1 MVSFSFVFYLIKQ
14 FIFQCIES
22 LVQKLQSGVV
32 IHFEKTGSDPPQ
44 LPLCGD
50 DDPLLLEGMTTA
62 LGGGGGGLVPL
73 DLKSEVDIK
82 AVMLRESV
90 GGGLGHPGSRPH
102 TPNPV
107 IAAGGNTAW
116 HSCRKLIYVQRS
128 AQKGFAVGFWPL
140 PESFWPDVNAGA
152 LPPRSAHPTLK
163 FTCTNQE
170 PMIIDNLPFDKY
182 ELEPSPLTLF
192 ILGRKQPNY
201 CWQVFIQGS
210 TKNGDTGH
218 PFGYLKVPSIF
229 VVVFFVSLFFRIGHE
244 FGSIYFLERKNIGI
258 LKVSP
263 VI

>member
-1 MVSFSFVFYLIKQ
+1 
-14 FIFQCIES
+14 
-22 LVQKLQSGVV
+22 V
-32 IHFEKTGSDPPQ
+32 IHFEKTGSDPP
-44 LPLCGD
+44 LVPLSAE
-50 DDPLLLEGMTTA
+50 DDPLLLEGTMGLTALDLRPEMDLKAA
-62 LGGGGGGLVPL
+62 LGGC
-73 DLKSEVDIK
+73 
-82 AVMLRESV
+82 
-90 GGGLGHPGSRPH
+90 GSRPH

-107 IAAGGNTAW
+107 ISGGNNNNTAW

-218 PFGYLKVPSIF
+218 PFGYLKVRFKSRDVLHAVSDAFLPFCFGIATSLEFRPSI
-229 VVVFFVSLFFRIGHE
+229 G
-244 FGSIYFLERKNIGI
+244 FL
-258 LKVSP
+258 
-263 VI
+263 

>member
-1 MVSFSFVFYLIKQ
+1 M
-14 FIFQCIES
+14 
-22 LVQKLQSGVV
+22 
-32 IHFEKTGSDPPQ
+32 IHFEKTGSDPPL
-44 LPLCGD
+44 LPLSGD
-50 DDPLLLEGMTTA
+50 EDQALLDGMTA
-62 LGGGGGGLVPL
+62 LSGGLTPTTADFRPEM
-73 DLKSEVDIK
+73 DLK
-82 AVMLRESV
+82 AVMLREV
-90 GGGLGHPGSRPH
+90 GLGPGSRPH

-107 IAAGGNTAW
+107 IAAGNTAW

-218 PFGYLKVPSIF
+218 PFGYLKVISGRQ
-229 VVVFFVSLFFRIGHE
+229 VGNSTGT
-244 FGSIYFLERKNIGI
+244 GI
-258 LKVSP
+258 
-263 VI
+263 

>member
-1 MVSFSFVFYLIKQ
+1 
-14 FIFQCIES
+14 
-22 LVQKLQSGVV
+22 V
-32 IHFEKTGSDPPQ
+32 IHFEKTGGDPPH
-44 LPLCGD
+44 LPMSAED
-50 DDPLLLEGMTTA
+50 EPLLLEGTTGLTALDLRPEMDLKAA
-62 LGGGGGGLVPL
+62 LGGGGVLGL
-73 DLKSEVDIK
+73 
-82 AVMLRESV
+82 
-90 GGGLGHPGSRPH
+90 PGSRPH

-107 IAAGGNTAW
+107 IAGGNNTAW

-218 PFGYLKVPSIF
+218 PFGYLKVSDSVGDPNPNPNPKGSERF
-229 VVVFFVSLFFRIGHE
+229 KGSESESDQTVRIR
-244 FGSIYFLERKNIGI
+244 IRIRKDPN
-258 LKVSP
+258 
-263 VI
+263 